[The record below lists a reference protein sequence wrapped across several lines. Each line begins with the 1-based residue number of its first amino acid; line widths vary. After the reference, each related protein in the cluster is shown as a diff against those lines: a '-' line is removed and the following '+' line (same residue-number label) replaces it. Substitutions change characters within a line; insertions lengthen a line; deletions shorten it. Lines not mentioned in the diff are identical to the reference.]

1 MLESIH
7 IQNFKGFKNTQ
18 IGPFRKVNLIIG
30 GQNVGKTS
38 LLEAVYSVASLNPY
52 EALSLFR
59 QVEEGDRGRYN
70 KAVSHPEFFVK
81 ALFCSEDKST
91 PIFNND
97 YGLAIGAMD
106 VGDLEDRFGK
116 KVRYQELTDDEIPN
130 RKFNIGDLVDLKVA
144 PKKSS
149 EKVDRFRAWS
159 IRIVGGVKP
168 VACKGIPYI
177 LPPQI
182 QLVQLFGKIILSRK
196 KKELMDL
203 LRKVDAR
210 LVSLDAIAP
219 DGNQR
224 IYAELD
230 GSPQAL
236 PINMLGHGF
245 SRLVYLFS
253 ELFASNAQLALIDEI
268 ENGIHYTALPT
279 LFHGIKSVAQERDV
293 QSLITTHSWDCLRA
307 ACEVFEDTPD
317 MFQVIRL
324 ERHGDD
330 VKAVCIDGE
339 RMLRLMAEEREVR

>member
-38 LLEAVYSVASLNPY
+38 LLEAVYASVALSPY
-52 EALSLFR
+52 DALSVFR
-59 QVEEGDRGRYN
+59 QNEGND
-70 KAVSHPEFFVK
+70 KARHTKSASHPEFLINTQFDDGTGLLIATKNLRSFKISIGEEVTFRG
-81 ALFCSEDKST
+81 LSELMM
-91 PIFNND
+91 N
-97 YGLAIGAMD
+97 
-106 VGDLEDRFGK
+106 
-116 KVRYQELTDDEIPN
+116 
-130 RKFNIGDLVDLKVA
+130 
-144 PKKSS
+144 SS
-149 EKVDRFRAWS
+149 VSFRAWNTGS
-159 IRIVGGVKP
+159 GKRHKP
-168 VACKGIPYI
+168 LPCKAIPYS
-177 LPPQI
+177 LPSQI
-182 QLVQLFGKIILSRK
+182 QLVELFGRVILSRK
-196 KKELMDL
+196 KKELMNL
-203 LRKVDAR
+203 LKKVDER
-210 LVSLDAIAP
+210 LASLDAIAP
-219 DGNQR
+219 DGEQR
-224 IYAELD
+224 IYAELE

-253 ELFASNAQLALIDEI
+253 ELLASDAKIALIDEI
-268 ENGIHYTALPT
+268 ENGIHYSALPT
-279 LFHGIKSVAQERDV
+279 LFEGIKAVAQERQV